1 MGSAWR
7 RGKTLNHGQF
17 ASTHDNCMERP
28 CENQARCTKA
38 GGMMLRAVIAIAIIA
53 LGIVLVG
60 WLVMGD
66 SEASGPS
73 TGLIV
78 SAISAAG
85 CLVLVGGSV
94 FSQYGGKASQALQH
108 FALWL
113 GILVALI
120 GGYTYRFDLQSFGQ
134 RIIGAVV
141 PGTAVDEGDG
151 KVVIT
156 RQGDDSF
163 ILAGEVNGQSTRFV
177 FDTGAD
183 LVVLTAESAER
194 FELRIPETGYSVSVS
209 TANGVTDAAPITLRE
224 VAIGSIRVQNV
235 EALVARP
242 GALATNLLGMSFL
255 SRLRYYGVQGDRLT
269 LEAN

>member
-1 MGSAWR
+1 
-7 RGKTLNHGQF
+7 
-17 ASTHDNCMERP
+17 
-28 CENQARCTKA
+28 
-38 GGMMLRAVIAIAIIA
+38 MLRALISVSLIAT
-53 LGIVLVG
+53 GIVLFG

-73 TGLIV
+73 TGLIM
-78 SAISAAG
+78 SAIGGAA

-94 FSQYGGKASQALQH
+94 FRQYGGKASQALQH
-108 FALWL
+108 LALWL
-113 GILVALI
+113 GIFVALI

-134 RIIGAVV
+134 RIMGAVV
-141 PGTAVDEGDG
+141 PGSAVEEGDG
-151 KVVIT
+151 KMVIT

-163 ILAGEVNGQSTRFV
+163 VLAGEINGQRTRFI

-194 FELRIPETGYSVSVS
+194 FDLRIPENGYSVTVS
-209 TANGVTDAAPITLRE
+209 TANGMTDAAPVKLRE
-224 VAIGSIRVQNV
+224 VAIGSIRIQNV
-235 EALVARP
+235 DALVARR
-242 GALATNLLGMSFL
+242 GALGTNLLGMSFL